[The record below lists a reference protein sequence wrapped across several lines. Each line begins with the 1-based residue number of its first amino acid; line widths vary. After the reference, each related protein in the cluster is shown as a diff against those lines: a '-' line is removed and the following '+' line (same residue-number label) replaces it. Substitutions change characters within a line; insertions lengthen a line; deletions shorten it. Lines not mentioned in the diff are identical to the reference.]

1 MKEKFIDRKDQQANK
16 IFERRT
22 LSSDYR
28 TIIPLLSPGMEIL
41 DVGCGTGTLTNEV
54 ASYIGDGTITGLDNT
69 QSFIDSGNERYGS
82 TQNLNL
88 VCSNI
93 FDYQPPH
100 PFDLIITAR
109 TMQWLSDIPR
119 ALGLF
124 KSWLKPGGQI
134 SILDYNHTA
143 IEWKPAPPES
153 MLTFYRTFLKWRA
166 DAGMNNRVADEIGAL
181 LQEAGFHSV
190 QVINADQTYKKG
202 EANFDTNLAIWNK
215 VAQSRQMVTEGY
227 ISDELRLQA
236 IAEYSQWIET
246 EATSMTLKMNDV
258 RAKVLSPFI
267 RFAPTD
273 TPRAGRKSTAQGYD
287 DQCRQPQPSFYFNG
301 GEGYPHCL

>member
-1 MKEKFIDRKDQQANK
+1 MKEKFIDRKDQQADK

-28 TIIPLLSPGMEIL
+28 TIMPLLSSGMEIL

-54 ASYIGDGTITGLDNT
+54 ASYIGDGTIIGLDNT
-69 QSFIDSGNERYGS
+69 QSFIDSGNELYRN
-82 TQNLNL
+82 TKNLNL

-93 FDYQPPH
+93 FNYQPPH

-134 SILDYNHTA
+134 SILDYNHTT
-143 IEWKPAPPES
+143 IEWNPAPPES
-153 MLTFYRTFLKWRA
+153 MLTFYHTFLQWRA
-166 DAGMNNRVADEIGAL
+166 DAGMNNRVADEVAAL

-190 QVINADQTYKKG
+190 QVIHADQTYKKG

-236 IAEYSQWIET
+236 IEEYTRWIET

-258 RAKVLSPFI
+258 RAKI
-267 RFAPTD
+267 
-273 TPRAGRKSTAQGYD
+273 
-287 DQCRQPQPSFYFNG
+287 
-301 GEGYPHCL
+301 

>member
-69 QSFIDSGNERYGS
+69 QSFIDSGNEHYGS

-88 VCSNI
+88 VCNNI

-143 IEWKPAPPES
+143 IEWNPAPPES
-153 MLTFYRTFLKWRA
+153 MLKFYHTFLKWRA
-166 DAGMNNRVADEIGAL
+166 DAGMNNRVADEVAAL

-258 RAKVLSPFI
+258 RAKV
-267 RFAPTD
+267 
-273 TPRAGRKSTAQGYD
+273 
-287 DQCRQPQPSFYFNG
+287 
-301 GEGYPHCL
+301 

>member
-1 MKEKFIDRKDQQANK
+1 
-16 IFERRT
+16 
-22 LSSDYR
+22 
-28 TIIPLLSPGMEIL
+28 MEIL
-41 DVGCGTGTLTNEV
+41 DGGCGTGTLTNEV
-54 ASYIGDGTITGLDNT
+54 ATYIGDGTIIGLDNT
-69 QSFIDSGNERYGS
+69 QSFIDSGNELYGN
-82 TQNLNL
+82 TKNLSL

-109 TMQWLSDIPR
+109 TMQWLSDVPR

-143 IEWKPAPPES
+143 IEWTPAPPES
-153 MLTFYRTFLKWRA
+153 MHTFYHTFLQWRA
-166 DAGMNNRVADEIGAL
+166 DAGMNNRVADEVATL

-246 EATSMTLKMNDV
+246 EAKSMTLKMNDV
-258 RAKVLSPFI
+258 RAKV
-267 RFAPTD
+267 
-273 TPRAGRKSTAQGYD
+273 
-287 DQCRQPQPSFYFNG
+287 
-301 GEGYPHCL
+301 